1 MGSIGQADAEGAV
14 QASAEPKMAW
24 PEPGIALAASSTASQ
39 VTHKGKPHQLTGVD
53 LCLGLAH
60 GGIGHVND
68 VPFVSQ
74 YEEDQ
79 DLCKAARLLCDL
91 LGSITLNGLSL
102 RLRISSLA
110 SRVGLRRCV
119 GGVLAKSDYT
129 TGVMSSWQ
137 VDMTDYGCVLTVYV
151 GGSSAEVKHGAG
163 RPVMIALTDAQLRM
177 VSRDLQSAIE
187 LFDLETWGTPSLW
200 QRLFGGRRT

>member
-1 MGSIGQADAEGAV
+1 MGSIGQADAAGAV

-24 PEPGIALAASSTASQ
+24 PDPDIALASSSKASQ
-39 VTHKGKPHQLTGVD
+39 VTHKGKPHQLTAVD

-60 GGIGHVND
+60 GGIGHVNN

-74 YEEDQ
+74 YEEDR
-79 DLCKAARLLCDL
+79 DLCKAVRQLCDL
-91 LGSITLNGLSL
+91 LGSITRNGLPL
-102 RLRISSLA
+102 RLLISSLA
-110 SRVGLRRCV
+110 NRIGLMRCC

-137 VDMTDYGCVLTVYV
+137 IDMTDYGCVLTVYV

-163 RPVMIALTDAQLRM
+163 QPVMIALTDAQLR
-177 VSRDLQSAIE
+177 VVLQDLLSAVD
-187 LFDLETWGTPSLW
+187 LFDLEMWGRPSLW
-200 QRLFGGRRT
+200 RRLFSSRRN